1 LRDSVNQILVKHTG
15 QTLEVIERDTDRD
28 FYMDAQAAAAYGF
41 VDQVLSAEKTEKAEK
56 TSKK

>member
-1 LRDSVNQILVKHTG
+1 MLVKHTG